1 MFRLMVISALL
12 QGAAVLLQLTT
23 AFLALRLIRIT
34 GRKVF
39 WLAISG
45 ALCVMAL
52 RRFYGLW
59 RLIWDGAKPI
69 IFDEAA
75 ALAISFLMLLGVVS
89 IKPLLVAIRRSE
101 DNRRQTGKTLEE

>member
-1 MFRLMVISALL
+1 MFRLMIISALL
-12 QGAAVLLQLTT
+12 QSAAVVLQLAA

-34 GRKVF
+34 GWKIS

-45 ALCVMAL
+45 ALCAMVV

-59 RLIWDGAKPI
+59 RLMWDGAKPI

-75 ALAISFLMLLGVVS
+75 ALAISFLMLVGVVS
-89 IKPLLVAIRRSE
+89 IKPLLVARRRSQ
-101 DNRRQTGKTLEE
+101 DNLRQSRKTPEE

>member
-12 QGAAVLLQLTT
+12 QGPAVLLQLAT
-23 AFLALRLIRIT
+23 AFLALRLIRLT
-34 GRKVF
+34 GCKIS

-59 RLIWDGAKPI
+59 RLMWDGAKPI
-69 IFDEAA
+69 IFDDAA
-75 ALAISFLMLLGVVS
+75 ALAISFLMLVGVAT
-89 IKPLLVAIRRSE
+89 IKPLLVASRRSE
-101 DNRRQTGKTLEE
+101 DKLRQTGKDLKE